1 MAKKTDKIIDKI
13 TNTMN
18 IDKEI
23 VRKVY
28 VKSLQEL
35 VKVIEEKQS
44 EIEYYKTKYENQ
56 ISVTKRL
63 RNRIRQLESKK
74 RR

>member
-13 TNTMN
+13 INTMN

>member
-1 MAKKTDKIIDKI
+1 MKKSIDKI
-13 TNTMN
+13 ANTMN
-18 IDKEI
+18 LNKQI
-23 VRKVY
+23 VREIY

-44 EIEYYKTKYENQ
+44 EVEYYKTKYKNQ
-56 ISVTKRL
+56 VSVTKKL
-63 RNRIRQLESKK
+63 RSRIKQLEGEN

>member
-1 MAKKTDKIIDKI
+1 MAKKIDKII
-13 TNTMN
+13 NTMN

-35 VKVIEEKQS
+35 VKVIEEKQN

-56 ISVTKRL
+56 ISITKRL

>member
-1 MAKKTDKIIDKI
+1 MAKKIDKII
-13 TNTMN
+13 NTMN

>member
-1 MAKKTDKIIDKI
+1 
-13 TNTMN
+13 MN

>member
-1 MAKKTDKIIDKI
+1 MAKKIDKIIDKI